1 MHARPGTGTLL
12 KMAERKPKKAEGSY
26 ARSAQ
31 DRFLTQ
37 MIDEHR
43 RVAVFLNNGNKIE
56 GEIVSYDA
64 YAIFMKGAGTEQ
76 VYKHAV
82 STIEPAT
89 NLRPRHGF
97 DTKGTKARQPVIV
110 TRAKRRITKVTG
122 DER

>member
-1 MHARPGTGTLL
+1 
-12 KMAERKPKKAEGSY
+12 MAERKSRRAEAAF

-31 DRFLTQ
+31 DRFLNQ
-37 MIDEHR
+37 MIEEHR

-56 GEIVSYDA
+56 GEILSFDA

-82 STIEPAT
+82 STIEPAA
-89 NLRPRHGF
+89 NVRPRHGP
-97 DTKGTKARQPVIV
+97 DAKGVKGRQPVIV
-110 TRAKRRITKVTG
+110 TRTKRRITKITG